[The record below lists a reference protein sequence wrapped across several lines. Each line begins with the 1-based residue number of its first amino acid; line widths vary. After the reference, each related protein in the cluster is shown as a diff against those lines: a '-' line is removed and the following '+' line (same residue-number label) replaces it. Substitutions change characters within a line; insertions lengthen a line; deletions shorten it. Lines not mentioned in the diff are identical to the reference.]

1 MKTIKL
7 LFFMS
12 ILLFLT
18 GFVENTDDEIYSVS
32 ESDYNASGAYLSMNS
47 KQELILNWTEEIDTS
62 KTSILKYK
70 VFDVKKQQFGKE
82 IIVTSSKGLQSHH
95 ESMPKVSRAA
105 DGILYAVF
113 RFTTPN
119 SKRRFAGSIYYSVS
133 KDNGVTWSKKKKL
146 VDDEQSQSQSFYDL
160 TLLPDGELGLTWLD
174 SRKMEKDKDGST
186 LYFAKTNQSF
196 GFVNEMPIAGS
207 TCQCCRT
214 DIYVD
219 NNDKIHVAFRNISD
233 GSIRD
238 MYRVVSK
245 NNGISFSYPEPM
257 GSDNWKIDG
266 CPHTGP
272 SLGSSKEDVSVAWFT
287 GAESGD
293 GIFYEKL
300 SDNLSLFNN
309 KQLITETGRHPQMVI
324 STDGTANIVYEDFIM
339 EDDKTYT
346 SIILHSVFNDGS
358 TTKKMLSMPK
368 TNNDHAVIAKL
379 NDSQVIVVWTN
390 IVEGQSKIVYKIV
403 NL

>member
-1 MKTIKL
+1 MRTIK
-7 LFFMS
+7 S
-12 ILLFLT
+12 ILLIAFIFVLT
-18 GFVENTDDEIYSVS
+18 GFVENEEDKLYVVS
-32 ESDYNASGAYLSMNS
+32 NSNFNAMGPYISRGIN
-47 KQELILNWTEEIDTS
+47 QELILNWTEEIDTS

-70 VFDVKKQQFGKE
+70 VFDAKKQQFGKE

-95 ESMPKVSRAA
+95 ESMPKVTRAA
-105 DGILYAVF
+105 DGVLYAVF

-146 VDDEQSQSQSFYDL
+146 VDDEQAQSQSFYDL

-186 LYFAKTNQSF
+186 LYFAKTNPNL
-196 GFVNEMPIAGS
+196 GFVDETPIAGS

-219 NNDKIHVAFRNISD
+219 NDDKIHVAFRNISN

-238 MYRVVSK
+238 MYQVVSK
-245 NNGISFSYPEPM
+245 NNGISFSLPEPL

-272 SLGSSKEDVSVAWFT
+272 SLGSSEKDVSVAWFT
-287 GAESGD
+287 GAESGA

-300 SDNLSLFNN
+300 SDNSSLFNN
-309 KQLITETGRHPQMVI
+309 KQLITESGRHPQMVI
-324 STDGTANIVYEDFIM
+324 SNDGTANIVYEDFIM
-339 EDDKTYT
+339 EGDKTYT

-358 TTKKMLSMPK
+358 TTKKKLSMPK

-379 NDSQVIVVWTN
+379 NDLQVIVVWTN
-390 IVEGQSKIVYKIV
+390 IEEGQSKIVYKVV

>member
-1 MKTIKL
+1 MRTIKL
-7 LFFMS
+7 FFLIAFLFA
-12 ILLFLT
+12 LT
-18 GFVENTDDEIYSVS
+18 GFIENDEDELYVVS
-32 ESDYNASGAYLSMNS
+32 NS
-47 KQELILNWTEEIDTS
+47 KFNAMGPYISGDFNNELILNWTEVIDTS

-82 IIVTSSKGLQSHH
+82 VIVASSKGLQSHH
-95 ESMPKVSRAA
+95 ESMPKVARAA

-146 VDDEQSQSQSFYDL
+146 VDDEESQSQSFYDL
-160 TLLPDGELGLTWLD
+160 TLLPDGELGISWLD
-174 SRKMEKDKDGST
+174 SRKLEKDKDGST
-186 LYFAKTNQSF
+186 LYFAKTNPSF
-196 GFVNEMPIAGS
+196 GFVDEKPIAGS

-219 NNDKIHVAFRNISD
+219 LNDKVHVAFRNISN

-238 MYRVVSK
+238 MYQVISK
-245 NNGISFSYPEPM
+245 DNGISFSQPAPL

-272 SLGSSKEDVSVAWFT
+272 SLGSSKEDVSVTWFT
-287 GAESGD
+287 GAESGA

-300 SDNLSLFNN
+300 SDNNVLFSN
-309 KQLITETGRHPQMVI
+309 KQLITESGRHPQMVI

-358 TTKKMLSMPK
+358 TTKKKLSMPK

-379 NDSQVIVVWTN
+379 NDEQVIVVWTN